1 MEQTE
6 SKHFFGIPRKS
17 LSLPFEASLGELI
30 SILPGFLLRI
40 LVAGERCNVTGE
52 YFEKGSTTEYIVVI
66 GYRTIAVKFSAVN
79 GEFSNL
85 RCLRMN
91 TLFYHNKLPANRQSF
106 FPFVEKKKKKNAS
119 SQVSITICF
128 ICMSKG
134 KTKGLFT

>member
-1 MEQTE
+1 M
-6 SKHFFGIPRKS
+6 
-17 LSLPFEASLGELI
+17 

-66 GYRTIAVKFSAVN
+66 GYRTIAVTFSAVN

-91 TLFYHNKLPANRQSF
+91 TLFYHNK
-106 FPFVEKKKKKNAS
+106 
-119 SQVSITICF
+119 
-128 ICMSKG
+128 
-134 KTKGLFT
+134 